1 MKKEDTV
8 LSRAVPGYAQAQ
20 QARVPKPKVKKRTVL
35 VKDCS
40 VVGPEERW
48 SRRAVYSVYNIAQDT
63 ETFVDGRQAEVLSR
77 YTADY
82 AVEFVSLEREE
93 TYEE

>member
-8 LSRAVPGYAQAQ
+8 LKRAVPGYAQAQ
-20 QARVPKPKVKKRTVL
+20 QACTARPKVKKRTVL
-35 VKDCS
+35 VSDYTM
-40 VVGPEERW
+40 VGPEERW
-48 SRRAVYSVYNIAQDT
+48 SRSAVYSVYNVAQGT

-82 AVEFVSLEREE
+82 AVAFVSLEREE
-93 TYEE
+93 LYEE